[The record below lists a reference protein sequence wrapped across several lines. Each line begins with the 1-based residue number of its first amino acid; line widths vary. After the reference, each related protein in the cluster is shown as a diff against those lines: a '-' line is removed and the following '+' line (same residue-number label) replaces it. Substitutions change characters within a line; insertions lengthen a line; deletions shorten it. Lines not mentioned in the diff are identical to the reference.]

1 MEPKLKVFSGR
12 ANAPLARAIC
22 DHLELRLGAA
32 EVRNFADGEIRVN
45 INENVRGNDVF
56 VVQPT
61 QPPAENL
68 LELLLMLD
76 AFKRASAERVTAV
89 IPYYGYARQDRKDQ
103 PRVPLSAKLVANLLV
118 RAGADRILTM
128 ELHAEQIQGFFDIP
142 VDHLYSTPV
151 LVEHY
156 PEAKTQ
162 NLVVVAP
169 DTGRANRARGFASRL
184 GANIPIA
191 IIDKRRPTPNQAV
204 VANVVGE
211 VAGLDVLIYDD
222 MIDTGG
228 TLVSAAKALSDM
240 GAKSVTALA
249 THAVLSDPA
258 VERLAGSVI
267 SEVIVTDTIELPP
280 AKRIDKIRTLSISPL
295 LAEAISRIHYGRSVS
310 SLFIQK
316 PSEE

>member
-22 DHLELRLGAA
+22 DHLELELGAA

-61 QPPAENL
+61 QPP
-68 LELLLMLD
+68 
-76 AFKRASAERVTAV
+76 ASAERVTAV

-151 LVEHY
+151 LVEYY